1 MKPKKILAF
10 LVICHLVQIRFAA
23 PAMEGPDDEA
33 PQYVDSNQHSVVFKP
48 TGTFSARTTYLNVRF
63 PVYFQPILDTM
74 QYFKE
79 KILHFPETEKMGA
92 FYGAIRMIQKQFGA
106 TLGLTQQQFK
116 GVVSTLPQYQVTP
129 NHKSE
134 RFIGFL
140 LGICGMAMAGAETIQ
155 IQHLDA
161 RIAKGEKETMLLKD
175 ITHLHENHLKNLD
188 AKVSF
193 HDQLFRDM
201 IHHNPA
207 TFVSTFSAVQRELEN
222 KVQMAT
228 SLIAHAQ
235 AHRLAPGVFN
245 KEALDSVVQYTKK
258 LAKEQQLENFIHH
271 TSDLYQLETSYLYN
285 PENKTFSI
293 ILHIPLV
300 QKENLLKMY
309 KFVPLPLNTQLTSNH
324 SLMPDVGNRD
334 IIAVRGTEA
343 YKVLSHSDLHKCLK
357 MGNTHFCRNSNVL
370 STNMK
375 ATCLSSIFMA
385 DTLSAREQCKFQVR
399 PRQEAVF
406 ETAHNQFII
415 YTNQTM
421 EIQEVCDTTRKTH
434 TVSSGETVKVG
445 PGCRIKTKE
454 HLLVADLEETFSVED
469 KEATKS
475 WAWSVGDLFPEIPK
489 DKFNLTLERLNSQGF
504 HTVDATDL
512 LHQLDIIFAQPE
524 PELYKWGYYATGA
537 IFLLLIGILAIWI
550 SKCCQKRRQ
559 SAKKAASD
567 SAHQHHQHH
576 SKVTKLA
583 KVVET
588 GLLFA

>member
-421 EIQEVCDTTRKTH
+421 KIQEVCDTTRKTH

-559 SAKKAASD
+559 SA
-567 SAHQHHQHH
+567 
-576 SKVTKLA
+576 
-583 KVVET
+583 
-588 GLLFA
+588 

>member
-285 PENKTFSI
+285 PANKTFSI

-559 SAKKAASD
+559 SA
-567 SAHQHHQHH
+567 
-576 SKVTKLA
+576 
-583 KVVET
+583 
-588 GLLFA
+588 

>member
-385 DTLSAREQCKFQVR
+385 DTLSARDQCKFQVR

-559 SAKKAASD
+559 SA
-567 SAHQHHQHH
+567 
-576 SKVTKLA
+576 
-583 KVVET
+583 
-588 GLLFA
+588 

>member
-334 IIAVRGTEA
+334 NIAVRGTEA

-385 DTLSAREQCKFQVR
+385 DTLSARDQCKFQVR

-559 SAKKAASD
+559 SA
-567 SAHQHHQHH
+567 
-576 SKVTKLA
+576 
-583 KVVET
+583 
-588 GLLFA
+588 

>member
-385 DTLSAREQCKFQVR
+385 DTLSARDQCKFQVR

-550 SKCCQKRRQ
+550 SKCCQKGRQ
-559 SAKKAASD
+559 SAKNAASD
-567 SAHQHHQHH
+567 SAQQHH